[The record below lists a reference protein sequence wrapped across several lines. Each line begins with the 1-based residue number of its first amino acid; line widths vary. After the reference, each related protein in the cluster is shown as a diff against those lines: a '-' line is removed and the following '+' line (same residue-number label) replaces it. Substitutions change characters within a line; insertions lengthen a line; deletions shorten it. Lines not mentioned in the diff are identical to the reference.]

1 MNISYYSETDLFKF
15 IEENVKNTFLFFYQT
30 EWIKNINDLQKEE
43 DENILKET
51 KRRNILLSKKIY
63 NQKLWSYNLNINIE
77 EILDLIN
84 PFNY

>member
-1 MNISYYSETDLFKF
+1 MNISTYSQTDLFKF

-30 EWIKNINDLQKEE
+30 EWIKNIIDLQKEE

-63 NQKLWSYNLNINIE
+63 NQKLWSFNLNINID

-84 PFNY
+84 PIEF